1 VQHRGDGLG
10 RRGPDQ
16 ASSDQ
21 VKHFERARTL
31 LTDQVASQDT
41 FSDSTNEGAMLSDSC
56 GFDPI
61 IMWQEVR
68 VI

>member
-1 VQHRGDGLG
+1 
-10 RRGPDQ
+10 
-16 ASSDQ
+16 